1 MKLTGIIAGLIL
13 LFALMVAGCTSDPTG
28 VLYESGEDNILGE
41 LVPAKSAGDS
51 GWILW
56 REEQVDIVKNGYSMN
71 RPNLD
76 QRYFKDLKVEI
87 DTDAP
92 VDVRFVTLQQC
103 DDYQAA
109 WDDYYVRGTAD
120 SFNPESVGYTDFFS
134 GISSGSVESHGNK
147 EIVIIIEPHD
157 GMPAKGTMKMY
168 YMW

>member
-1 MKLTGIIAGLIL
+1 
-13 LFALMVAGCTSDPTG
+13 
-28 VLYESGEDNILGE
+28 
-41 LVPAKSAGDS
+41 
-51 GWILW
+51 
-56 REEQVDIVKNGYSMN
+56 MN

-103 DDYQAA
+103 DDYQEA
-109 WDDYYVRGTAD
+109 WENYFVKKTAE
-120 SFNPESVGYTDFFS
+120 SFNPDNIGYVDFFS
-134 GISSGSVESHGNK
+134 GISSGNVESHGK
-147 EIVIIIEPHD
+147 EGIVIIIEPHE